1 MPIRV
6 ALHHKTEYHYDR
18 PIAIFPQ
25 TVRLRPAPHC
35 RTPILSYSLKVLPK
49 KQFVNWQQDPHG
61 NFLARF
67 VFPEKSQELSI
78 EVDLVAEMTVVN
90 PFDFFLEPSA
100 ETFPFTYDPLL
111 AEELKPF
118 LAVAPLGS
126 HLAELL
132 SGIDRSR
139 VRSVDFLVT
148 LNCLLHDR
156 IKYVIRMDPGVQTC
170 EETLRRNS
178 GSCRDTAWLLVQT
191 LRNLGLAARFVSGY
205 LIQLTA
211 DIKSL
216 DGPTGPAADF
226 TDLHAW
232 AEVYLP
238 GAGWIGLDATSGLWA
253 GEGHIPLAA
262 TPDPASAAPVT
273 GAVDPCEAKFSFAM
287 SVTRIHEDPR
297 VTKPYTEEQWQRIE
311 AIGHR
316 VDAALEAGAVR
327 LTMGGEPTFVS
338 IDDMDGPEWNTLAL
352 GKNKRLL
359 AGDLTARLRKRF
371 AANCLLHTGQGKW
384 YPGESLPRWAL
395 TCYWRKDGQP
405 IWRDSSLLADDRTSY
420 SHGDAEAQKFVAALA
435 ERLGVPDFAIPG
447 YEDAWHYLWKE
458 GRLPINVDPL
468 KSKLESPEERKR
480 LAKIFT
486 QGLGQ
491 VVGYALPLSPQSTA
505 EGTRWESR
513 PWRFRGERMYLVP
526 GDSPMGWRLPLDRLP
541 WSAAEDWEFAEPMD
555 PFTPRAPLG
564 QQAELLRQRHIDV
577 TPEPPSGA
585 AAHAHLRAPIGSPV
599 AAVAHAAIAGPHW
612 ATSALLEPGRAAGLE
627 DQAAG
632 ETAQLKIAPSKLAQ
646 NGQTETNGHAS
657 PEHAPA
663 AAAAAPLPA
672 IGGSAQDVIRTA
684 LCVESREGRLHV
696 FMPPI
701 IRLEDYLGLVAAV
714 EATAAELS
722 LPVVVEGYPPP
733 HDYRLSQIKV
743 TPDPG
748 VIEVNIH
755 PSHSWDE
762 LVKNTTALYEDA
774 RQSRLGTEK
783 FMLDGR
789 HTGTGGGNHVVLG
802 GPTPAESPF
811 LRRPDLLRSLLTYW
825 NNHPSLSY
833 LFCGTFVGPTS
844 QSPRIDEARHDSLYE
859 LEIAFQQI
867 PDRGG
872 CPPWLVDRVFRHL
885 LTDLTGNTHR
895 AEFCIDKLFS
905 PDTSTGRL
913 GLLEFRAFEMPPH
926 ARMSLTQQL
935 LIRALISRFWK
946 NPYRQ
951 QLVRWGTLLHDRY
964 LLPHF
969 VAQDFA
975 DVIADLNQ
983 SGYPMEAEWFAP
995 HLEFRFPVYGDVAYA
1010 GLQIELR
1017 AAIELWNVLGEE
1029 PGGGGTARYVDSSVE
1044 RLQVKVRGMTDPRHI
1059 VTCNGRRVPLHP
1071 TGTAGEFVAGVRY
1084 RAWQPPSCL
1093 HPTIPVHA
1101 PLVFDVFDTWS
1112 ERSVSGCTWHVAH
1125 PGGRSYETFPVNANE
1140 AEARRVAR
1148 FFKMGHTPGK
1158 MPAISE
1164 ECNCDFPLTL
1174 DLRRS

>member
-6 ALHHKTEYHYDR
+6 ALNHKTEYRYDR
-18 PIAIFPQ
+18 PVSIFPQ

-35 RTPILSYSLKVLPK
+35 RTPIISYSQKVLPA

-61 NFLARF
+61 NFLARY
-67 VFPEKSQELSI
+67 VFPDKARELSI

-100 ETFPFTYDPLL
+100 ETFPFAYDPLL
-111 AEELKPF
+111 AEELRPF
-118 LAVAPLGS
+118 LALAPLGP
-126 HLAELL
+126 HHAELL
-132 SGIDRSR
+132 AGIDRTKI
-139 VRSVDFLVT
+139 RSVDFLVM
-148 LNCLLHDR
+148 LNSLLHDR
-156 IKYVIRMDPGVQTC
+156 IKYVIRMDPGVQSC
-170 EETLRRNS
+170 EDTLRLSS

-191 LRNLGLAARFVSGY
+191 LRHLGLAARFVSGY

-216 DGPTGPAADF
+216 DGPAGPAKDF

-262 TPDPASAAPVT
+262 TPDPASTAPVT
-273 GAVDPCEAKFSFAM
+273 GAVDPCESKFSFAM

-297 VTKPYTEEQWQRIE
+297 VTKPYAEEQWQRIE
-311 AIGHR
+311 SLGHR
-316 VDAALEAGAVR
+316 VDAELEAGAVR

-371 AANCLLHTGQGKW
+371 AANGLLHTGQGKW

-395 TCYWRKDGQP
+395 TSYWRKDGKP
-405 IWRDSSLLADDRTSY
+405 IWNDSSLLADDRTNY
-420 SHGDAEAQKFVAALA
+420 SHGDTEARAFVGALA
-435 ERLGVPDFAIPG
+435 ARLGVHDFAIAG
-447 YEDAWHYLWKE
+447 YEDVWHYLWKE

-486 QGLGQ
+486 QGLGH
-491 VVGYALPLSPQSTA
+491 VVGYALPLSPQSTP

-513 PWRFRGERMYLVP
+513 PWRFRGERMYLIP
-526 GDSPMGWRLPLDRLP
+526 GDSPMGLRLPLDRLP
-541 WSAAEDWEFAEPMD
+541 WSAPGDWEFAEPMD
-555 PFTPRAPLG
+555 PFAPRSPMPPPSD
-564 QQAELLRQRHIDV
+564 LLRQRHIDV
-577 TPEPPSGA
+577 TPEP
-585 AAHAHLRAPIGSPV
+585 HAESTQLQHLRAPIGSPH
-599 AAVAHAAIAGPHW
+599 AAVAGHHL
-612 ATSALLEPGRAAGLE
+612 ATSARLGDGAAVGLE
-627 DQAAG
+627 DPAMG
-632 ETAQLKIAPSKLAQ
+632 EVVPTSLP
-646 NGQTETNGHAS
+646 ETNGHGS
-657 PEHAPA
+657 PEPMYA
-663 AAAAAPLPA
+663 AATAAPLPA
-672 IGGSAQDVIRTA
+672 AGQSAQGVIRTA
-684 LCVESREGRLHV
+684 LCVESREGRLHI

-701 IRLEDYLGLVAAV
+701 IRLEDYLALVAAV

-733 HDYRLSQIKV
+733 HDYRLNHIKV

-755 PSHSWDE
+755 PAHSWDE
-762 LVKNTTALYEDA
+762 LVKNTTGLYEDA
-774 RQSRLGTEK
+774 RHSRLGTEK

-802 GPTPAESPF
+802 GPTPADSPF
-811 LRRPDLLRSLLTYW
+811 LRRPDLLRSLLAYW

-935 LIRALISRFWK
+935 LIRALIARFWR

-951 QLVRWGTLLHDRY
+951 PLVRWGTILHDRY

-969 VAQDFA
+969 VFQDFA

-983 SGYPMEAEWFAP
+983 AGYPMEAEWFAP

-1010 GLQIELR
+1010 GLHLELR
-1017 AAIELWNVLGEE
+1017 AAIESWNVLGEE

-1071 TGTAGEFVAGVRY
+1071 TGVAGEYVAGVRY

-1093 HPTIPVHA
+1093 HPTIPVHV

-1112 ERSVSGCTWHVAH
+1112 SRSIGGCTWHVAH

-1140 AEARRVAR
+1140 AESRRVAR
-1148 FFKMGHTPGK
+1148 FFKMGHTPGQ

-1174 DLRRS
+1174 DLRKS